1 MKIFVEKMRR
11 KRIKT
16 FEVEQGQAAGDASLY
31 WEQVKVDEGGGDV
44 LSGFSVGQNCS
55 CRIARHIGA

>member
-1 MKIFVEKMRR
+1 MKIFVEKM
-11 KRIKT
+11 RIKT
-16 FEVEQGQAAGDASLY
+16 FEVEQGQAAGDARLD

-55 CRIARHIGA
+55 CRIARHIGAYL